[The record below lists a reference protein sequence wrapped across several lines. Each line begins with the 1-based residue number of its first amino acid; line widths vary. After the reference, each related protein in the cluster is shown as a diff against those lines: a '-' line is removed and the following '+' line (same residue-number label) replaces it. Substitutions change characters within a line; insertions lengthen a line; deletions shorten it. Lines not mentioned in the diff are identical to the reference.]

1 VTYDR
6 EQEFVPTLEDP
17 GPVTF
22 LEDGSWVVT
31 RDRFFFSD
39 EGMIQAWMTT
49 TGRAGDVLEP
59 ATVVVEGKHL
69 N

>member
-31 RDRFFFSD
+31 RDVFLFSPD
-39 EGMIQAWMTT
+39 GMIQGWMTT
-49 TGRAGDVLEP
+49 TGRAGDVLAP
-59 ATVVVEGKHL
+59 AVRHVEGGAVH
-69 N
+69 